1 MDDQLDY
8 YARNKQARREYQ
20 RKYYRLN
27 KERIRRRR
35 RLEELHDP
43 KKFQDRKDYN
53 QNYYQKNRDRIL
65 KKRALAYAK
74 RRKTTKS

>member
-20 RKYYRLN
+20 RKYYRAN

-43 KKFQDRKDYN
+43 QRFQDRKDYN
-53 QNYYQKNRDRIL
+53 RKYYQKNRAKIL

-74 RRKTTKS
+74 RRDGAKS